1 MPDKDDPAPVPVQQE
16 PEDEKQAIREA
27 LLSAAVMADEGQVQD
42 IVDFLAVRSWRPAA
56 VPSVGLRDRAIEA
69 VVRVIM
75 PAYED
80 QPPETVDE
88 LRRWSGPVADAI
100 LSVLHEAGTQEDDD
114 ENESHAQFLEA
125 LAFGWDND
133 QPEARRLYRIAEVLR
148 LPAPAEAGTQGDE
161 RDE

>member
-1 MPDKDDPAPVPVQQE
+1 MPDKDHPDPAPSSLPV
-16 PEDEKQAIREA
+16 ED
-27 LLSAAVMADEGQVQD
+27 G
-42 IVDFLAVRSWRPAA
+42 A

-100 LSVLHEAGTQEDDD
+100 LSVLHEAGTQDDD